1 MGREC
6 LHREELLARG
16 NRLLDECSRTF
27 SGSRNTERRGPLL
40 AWKRPASGWIKV
52 NVDAAVNAL
61 DQRAFVGGVY
71 RDSDGAW
78 LHGFS
83 RNIGRCSVVLA
94 ELWAILEALRRAW
107 EKGYRFVVL
116 ESDCA
121 DAVRMILGSSE
132 VFVGHALVAAIQSY
146 IRRDWQLSISWIPRA
161 CNVCADRLVAFGR
174 GQIEAVVDYTVPPTE
189 LLDLVMEEAMV
200 SAFPP
205 VEPASQ
211 PARHRALNN
220 AKSPCPLPQRFD
232 CNVGILFQEPVNS
245 RRSVNCLSVASSDGL
260 SEAIA
265 EQKGNFQV
273 EHETATV
280 RAPLATLNN
289 GISKYEFANG
299 CSDTGL
305 ALVSMKDEM
314 DENGECTSSSVVAAE
329 VVREDLSEKD
339 VCYHILQS
347 QGNDDEVGPS
357 RTCVNEE
364 IRTTG
369 GDSSCSRLCKTCGCS
384 GTVQKMLICDSCE
397 EAFHVR
403 CCTPRIK
410 KLPIGDWYCFSC
422 MKNKRIMLKEATTSN
437 ASSITGGMGRCRD
450 VSLEGE
456 FTPIELMLRDTEP
469 HRTSVRIGK
478 GYQAEVPD
486 WSGPIDND
494 VDTIGEPLELDPS
507 EDTDFHEL
515 NCNKLNKLG
524 LIGNWLQCRGFIE
537 GVGGNSGTI
546 CGKWRWAPLFEVQTD
561 NWECFCSFQWDP
573 SHADCSIPQELE
585 TDEVLKQ
592 LKYVEMLRPRLSA
605 E

>member
-1 MGREC
+1 MSSKCDEISRSGCKKAEDSC
-6 LHREELLARG
+6 LPLPITGSQQSSVSVMFESPMPTLVYRRRKKWRG
-16 NRLLDECSRTF
+16 STS
-27 SGSRNTERRGPLL
+27 SGS
-40 AWKRPASGWIKV
+40 
-52 NVDAAVNAL
+52 
-61 DQRAFVGGVY
+61 
-71 RDSDGAW
+71 
-78 LHGFS
+78 
-83 RNIGRCSVVLA
+83 
-94 ELWAILEALRRAW
+94 
-107 EKGYRFVVL
+107 
-116 ESDCA
+116 
-121 DAVRMILGSSE
+121 
-132 VFVGHALVAAIQSY
+132 
-146 IRRDWQLSISWIPRA
+146 
-161 CNVCADRLVAFGR
+161 
-174 GQIEAVVDYTVPPTE
+174 AVV
-189 LLDLVMEEAMV
+189 ANFC
-200 SAFPP
+200 A
-205 VEPASQ
+205 
-211 PARHRALNN
+211 
-220 AKSPCPLPQRFD
+220 
-232 CNVGILFQEPVNS
+232 QEPVNS
-245 RRSVNCLSVASSDGL
+245 RRSADCLSVASSDGL
-260 SEAIA
+260 SEAIV

-280 RAPLATLNN
+280 RAPVATPNN

-299 CSDTGL
+299 CSGVCGQSSDDVHKIVVRKTVDVDSINDSCSSSKSDMGL

-339 VCYHILQS
+339 VCHHILQS

-369 GDSSCSRLCKTCGCS
+369 GDSSCSRLCETCGCS

-456 FTPIELMLRDTEP
+456 FTPVELMLRDTEP

-524 LIGNWLQCRGFIE
+524 LIGNWLQCRGFVE
-537 GVGGNSGTI
+537 GVGSNSGTI